1 MKISTKQYAQA
12 LYELTLGKSES
23 EVGIVVEKFVKELVK
38 NNQTKSATKIIDNFN
53 NIYNRENGII
63 EAEIESREQLQTEV
77 LEKIEKYLIKK
88 YNAKQIILNKKINP
102 EIKGGVII
110 KAGDE
115 MTDLSV
121 AGSLNRLRR
130 ELIN

>member
-38 NNQTKSATKIIDNFN
+38 NNQIKSVSKIIDNFN
-53 NIYNRENGII
+53 NIYNQENGII
-63 EAEIESREQLQTEV
+63 EAEIKSREQLQSES
-77 LEKIEKYLIKK
+77 LEKIEKYLITK
-88 YNAKQIILNKKINP
+88 YKAKQIILNKKINP

>member
-38 NNQTKSATKIIDNFN
+38 NNQIKSVSKIIDNFN
-53 NIYNRENGII
+53 NIYNQENGII
-63 EAEIESREQLQTEV
+63 EAEIKSREQLQSES

-115 MTDLSV
+115 ITDLSV

>member
-88 YNAKQIILNKKINP
+88 YNAKQIILNKKINH

-115 MTDLSV
+115 ITDLSV

>member
-38 NNQTKSATKIIDNFN
+38 NNQIKSVSKIIDNFN
-53 NIYNRENGII
+53 NIYNQENGII
-63 EAEIESREQLQTEV
+63 EAEIKSREQLQSES

-88 YNAKQIILNKKINP
+88 YKAKQIILNKKINP

-115 MTDLSV
+115 ITDLSV
-121 AGSLNRLRR
+121 AGSLNRLKR

>member
-38 NNQTKSATKIIDNFN
+38 NNQIKSVSKIVDNFN
-53 NIYNRENGII
+53 NIYNQENGII
-63 EAEIESREQLQTEV
+63 EAEIKSREQLQSES
-77 LEKIEKYLIKK
+77 LEKIEKYLITK
-88 YNAKQIILNKKINP
+88 YKAKQIILNKKINP

>member
-38 NNQTKSATKIIDNFN
+38 NNQIKSVSKIIDNFN
-53 NIYNRENGII
+53 NIYNQENGII
-63 EAEIESREQLQTEV
+63 EAEIKSREQLQSES
-77 LEKIEKYLIKK
+77 LEKIEKYLITK
-88 YNAKQIILNKKINP
+88 YKAKQIILNKKINP

-115 MTDLSV
+115 IIDLSV
-121 AGSLNRLRR
+121 AGNLNRLKR

>member
-1 MKISTKQYAQA
+1 MKISAKQYAQA

-23 EVGIVVEKFVKELVK
+23 EIDLVVKKFTQELVK
-38 NNQTKSATKIIDNFN
+38 NNQIKTVSKIIENFN

-63 EAEIESREQLQTEV
+63 EAEIQSREELTQDSLNKVEQ
-77 LEKIEKYLIKK
+77 YLINKYQVKK
-88 YNAKQIILNKKINP
+88 VFLNKKINP
-102 EIKGGVII
+102 EIKGGIII

-115 MTDLSV
+115 IMDLSV
-121 AGSLNRLRR
+121 AGNLNRLKR

>member
-38 NNQTKSATKIIDNFN
+38 NNQIKSVSKIIDNFN

-115 MTDLSV
+115 ITDLSV

>member
-38 NNQTKSATKIIDNFN
+38 NNQIKSVSKIIDNFN
-53 NIYNRENGII
+53 NIYNQENGII

-88 YNAKQIILNKKINP
+88 YKAKQIILNKKINP

>member
-38 NNQTKSATKIIDNFN
+38 NNQIKSVSKIIDNFN
-53 NIYNRENGII
+53 NIYNQENGII

-88 YNAKQIILNKKINP
+88 YKAKQIILNKKINP

-115 MTDLSV
+115 ITDLSV

>member
-23 EVGIVVEKFVKELVK
+23 EVGIVVEKFVKELAK

-110 KAGDE
+110 KADDE
-115 MTDLSV
+115 ITDLSV

>member
-115 MTDLSV
+115 ITDLSV
-121 AGSLNRLRR
+121 AGSLNRLKR

>member
-12 LYELTLGKSES
+12 LYELTLGKSEG

-115 MTDLSV
+115 ITDLSV

>member
-23 EVGIVVEKFVKELVK
+23 EVGIVVEKFVKELAK

-115 MTDLSV
+115 ITDLSV

>member
-38 NNQTKSATKIIDNFN
+38 NNQIKSVSKIIDNFN
-53 NIYNRENGII
+53 NIYNQENGII
-63 EAEIESREQLQTEV
+63 EAEIKSREQLQSES
-77 LEKIEKYLIKK
+77 LEKIEKYLITK
-88 YNAKQIILNKKINP
+88 YNAKQIILNKRIDP

-115 MTDLSV
+115 IIDLSV
-121 AGSLNRLRR
+121 ATNLNRLKR

>member
-115 MTDLSV
+115 ITDLSV